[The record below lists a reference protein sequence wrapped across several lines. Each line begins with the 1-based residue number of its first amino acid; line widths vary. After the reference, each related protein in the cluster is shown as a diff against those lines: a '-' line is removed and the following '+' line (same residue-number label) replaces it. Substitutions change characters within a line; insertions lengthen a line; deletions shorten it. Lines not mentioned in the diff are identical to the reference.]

1 MIVLLNK
8 ANMSESTPRST
19 RRFFVLSI
27 VLILL
32 DQITKIWVKGFTL
45 FGIHHDGMF
54 LGESHQLIG
63 EAVRLTFVENPG
75 MAFGVSF
82 GWGKVFLTL
91 FSLIAGCGLAWYLS
105 KLRHHSTWVQLGISL
120 LLAGAIGNFIDRAFY
135 GVLYGEG
142 ALFYGLV
149 VDFIQVDIPDVNWFG
164 QVYTHWPVFNV
175 ADSCVSCGMVLLFI
189 LNKKIPMLNQLEPV
203 NVPPEQDSPHQAET
217 MPTASGET
225 EQSPTGQSS

>member
-1 MIVLLNK
+1 
-8 ANMSESTPRST
+8 MSESLPASPK
-19 RRFFVLSI
+19 RFFLLSAGLI
-27 VLILL
+27 VL
-32 DQITKIWVKGFTL
+32 DQLTKLWVKGFTL
-45 FGIHHDGMF
+45 FGIQHDGMF
-54 LGESHQLIG
+54 LGESHPIIG
-63 EAVRLTFVENPG
+63 DAVRLTFVENPG

-91 FSLIAGCGLAWYLS
+91 FSLIAGIGLAWYLS

-189 LNKKIPMLNQLEPV
+189 LNKKIPMLNQLDPV
-203 NVPPEQDSPHQAET
+203 PAPPDHEAPQNADAVPTGTDEV
-217 MPTASGET
+217 

>member
-1 MIVLLNK
+1 MNQT
-8 ANMSESTPRST
+8 STSI
-19 RRFFVLSI
+19 RRFFFLSI
-27 VLILL
+27 GLIIL
-32 DQITKIWVKGFTL
+32 DQVTKLCVKGFTL
-45 FGIHHDGMF
+45 FGIQHEGMY
-54 LGESHQLIG
+54 LGESHPLLG
-63 EAVRLTFVENPG
+63 EIVRLTFVENPG

-91 FSLIAGCGLAWYLS
+91 FSLIAGIGLAWYLS
-105 KLRHHSTWVQLGISL
+105 KLRHHSVWVQLGISL

-135 GVLYGEG
+135 GVLYNEG

-189 LNKKIPMLNQLEPV
+189 MNKKIPMLNQLDPV
-203 NVPPEQDSPHQAET
+203 VVPTDENPPHESGETDNTPPEQT
-217 MPTASGET
+217 T
-225 EQSPTGQSS
+225 

>member
-1 MIVLLNK
+1 MRMVTGFEIVNQTLSVLLIGGY
-8 ANMSESTPRST
+8 
-19 RRFFVLSI
+19 LSGA
-27 VLILL
+27 LGSH
-32 DQITKIWVKGFTL
+32 WRGTL
-45 FGIHHDGMF
+45 FGAGI
-54 LGESHQLIG
+54 
-63 EAVRLTFVENPG
+63 A
-75 MAFGVSF
+75 
-82 GWGKVFLTL
+82 TL
-91 FSLIAGCGLAWYLS
+91 
-105 KLRHHSTWVQLGISL
+105 
-120 LLAGAIGNFIDRAFY
+120 Y